1 MGPTHTPTQP
11 GNGIDTGIDTGIAC
25 PAIGLPGGQVV
36 HAITMTTPDET
47 TIADLPATRARRL
60 AERGMVTAEY
70 AVGILSAVAFAL
82 VLLKVFH
89 DNSVFT
95 AMLHYVTGVIG
106 QLSSQIK

>member
-1 MGPTHTPTQP
+1 MSPTQNP
-11 GNGIDTGIDTGIAC
+11 TAVALVVTDADMLATD
-25 PAIGLPGGQVV
+25 PAGHEVDAEQLDGSLAV
-36 HAITMTTPDET
+36 A
-47 TIADLPATRARRL
+47 ATRGSRSRRL

-70 AVGILSAVAFAL
+70 AVGILSAIAFAL

-95 AMLHYVTGVIG
+95 AMLHYVTSLIG